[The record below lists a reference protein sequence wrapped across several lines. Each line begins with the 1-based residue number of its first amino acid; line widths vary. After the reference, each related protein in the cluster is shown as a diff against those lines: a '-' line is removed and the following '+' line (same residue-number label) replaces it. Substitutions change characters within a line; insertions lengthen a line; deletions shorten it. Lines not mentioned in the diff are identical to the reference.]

1 MYELIIANK
10 NYSSWSLRPWVLMR
24 ELHIPFTE
32 RGVLFTEGSSF
43 EAFSEFSPT
52 GQVPCLLD
60 GDLTVWD
67 SFGITEYL
75 AERHPGVWPQDP
87 AMRAWARCSAAEMH
101 SGFGTL
107 ALALSDELRHPCA
120 SALKFPPCVEP
131 KHRASSGT
139 VERRSRAVRRPV
151 SCQRKIQRCRRIFR
165 ACHVRVRTYNLTVDQ
180 VSAAYVARLLALPS
194 MREWEAA
201 ALADTTREPSHEAD
215 TRGTGTLLEDR
226 RAVG

>member
-43 EAFSEFSPT
+43 EAFRKFSPT

-75 AERHPGVWPQDP
+75 AERHPDVWPQDP
-87 AMRAWARCSAAEMH
+87 ATRAWARCAAAEMH

-107 ALALSDELRHPCA
+107 RSRCPMNCGIRVRLREIPPALSQDIARLQELWNEGLARFGGPFLA
-120 SALKFPPCVEP
+120 GDKFSAADAFF
-131 KHRASSGT
+131 A
-139 VERRSRAVRRPV
+139 PV
-151 SCQRKIQRCRRIFR
+151 AFR
-165 ACHVRVRTYNLTVDQ
+165 VQTYNLTVNE
-180 VSAAYVARLLALPS
+180 VSAAYLARLLALPS

-201 ALADTTREPSHEAD
+201 ALADTTREPSHEAE
-215 TRGTGTLLEDR
+215 TAATGTLLEDR